1 MVKGKTMFTPFQL
14 FILASIGLVMVVLSL
29 VLGGRASDA
38 LRIIGM
44 VLLVVSLY
52 FSIEL
57 ARESLAGVE
66 VVF

>member
-1 MVKGKTMFTPFQL
+1 
-14 FILASIGLVMVVLSL
+14 MVVLSL

>member
-1 MVKGKTMFTPFQL
+1 MKGKTMFTPFQL
-14 FILASIGLVMVVLSL
+14 FILASIGLMMVVLSL